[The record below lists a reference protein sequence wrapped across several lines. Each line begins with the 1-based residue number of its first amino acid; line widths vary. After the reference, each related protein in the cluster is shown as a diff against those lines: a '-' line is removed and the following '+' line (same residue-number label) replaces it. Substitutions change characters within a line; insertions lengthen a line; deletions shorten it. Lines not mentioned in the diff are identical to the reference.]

1 MHFVEEIKKV
11 DQLNLF
17 LLFDDG
23 TVRKVPLEEKIKSW
37 GQTDGSVYKQLL
49 NPSYFSEVK
58 LNEELKTI
66 YWDNG
71 VDFCPDMLYQWS
83 EKV

>member
-11 DQLNLF
+11 DQLNLY
-17 LLFDDG
+17 LLFNDG
-23 TVRKVPLEEKIKSW
+23 TVRKVPLEEKIKTWSK
-37 GQTDGSVYKQLL
+37 TDGSVYKQLL
-49 NPSYFSEVK
+49 NPAYFSGVK
-58 LNEELKTI
+58 LSRELKTI

-83 EKV
+83 EKI